1 MAKKQPAKLGDTVDL
16 LRPYLERALHDEEFR
31 NDLKD
36 AMQAAR
42 ELYGPLSKSGGV
54 KGSAKT
60 IATDRKT
67 QEQLMK
73 AMEEIAGAAGSLQ
86 GKDEEEEEPQGPERL
101 LLAGI
106 VAGALYNPWTGP
118 QTREKLLDVIA
129 GDDDLQP
136 LEGFDVPAEA
146 AVETD
151 GGGRGRRG
159 GSRRRRGLAPAKAS
173 GSSAGGRSR
182 PPARARPG
190 RGRSSWRCP
199 TPRAG
204 RPPLSDQ
211 RRAVLR
217 PPRRS
222 RHARSR
228 RTRPRLAARRRGTG
242 RERRRR
248 RTRAARVA
256 DRMDLEVQMRDRA
269 ARASPDSPEEA
280 EDVPGLDALTVAG
293 RAGSMRR
300 GARNRTRSPAGL
312 GSQRRQPPMCPTRR

>member
-54 KGSAKT
+54 KSSAKT

-73 AMEEIAGAAGSLQ
+73 AMEEIAGAAGSIQ
-86 GKDEEEEEPQGPERL
+86 GKKKKKGHKGRNAL

-136 LEGFDVPAEA
+136 LEGFDVAAEPAAETTEEVAETVAEA
-146 AVETD
+146 VDDAIQAAD
-151 GGGRGRRG
+151 D
-159 GSRRRRGLAPAKAS
+159 AP
-173 GSSAGGRSR
+173 
-182 PPARARPG
+182 
-190 RGRSSWRCP
+190 
-199 TPRAG
+199 
-204 RPPLSDQ
+204 
-211 RRAVLR
+211 
-217 PPRRS
+217 
-222 RHARSR
+222 
-228 RTRPRLAARRRGTG
+228 
-242 RERRRR
+242 
-248 RTRAARVA
+248 
-256 DRMDLEVQMRDRA
+256 
-269 ARASPDSPEEA
+269 
-280 EDVPGLDALTVAG
+280 
-293 RAGSMRR
+293 
-300 GARNRTRSPAGL
+300 
-312 GSQRRQPPMCPTRR
+312 